1 MLAQCSLVLLS
12 AVPLL
17 ARSTSARE
25 FEALAAVVAVQ
36 VAVVAV
42 QVAAVELPPV
52 AVVAVPLL
60 VLQLLRAVVLLLRV
74 CSQRVLVLLQVV
86 PVQL

>member
-1 MLAQCSLVLLS
+1 MV
-12 AVPLL
+12 VPHP
-17 ARSTSARE
+17 ARSTSARA
-25 FEALAAVVAVQ
+25 FEAPAAE
-36 VAVVAV
+36 VAV
-42 QVAAVELPPV
+42 QVAAVELPQV
-52 AVVAVPLL
+52 AVVELPQVAVVPLL

>member
-25 FEALAAVVAVQ
+25 FEALA
-36 VAVVAV
+36 AVVAV

>member
-1 MLAQCSLVLLS
+1 MLASCLLVLLLV
-12 AVPLL
+12 VPLL
-17 ARSTSARE
+17 VRSTSVRV
-25 FEALAAVVAVQ
+25 FEAPA
-36 VAVVAV
+36 AVVAV
-42 QVAAVELPPV
+42 QVAAVELSPV

-60 VLQLLRAVVLLLRV
+60 VLQLLRAVVLLRA

>member
-1 MLAQCSLVLLS
+1 MLAQCSLVLPS
-12 AVPLL
+12 VVPHP

-25 FEALAAVVAVQ
+25 FEALAA
-36 VAVVAV
+36 
-42 QVAAVELPPV
+42 VAAVELPPV

-60 VLQLLRAVVLLLRV
+60 VLQLLRAVVLLRRV